1 MLFHLHIPVKSFRKL
16 YFFQLFIAIHFEV
29 QWTAWN
35 GKRVSGEL
43 PELKKKTV
51 RLLKTE
57 K

>member
-43 PELKKKTV
+43 PELKKTV